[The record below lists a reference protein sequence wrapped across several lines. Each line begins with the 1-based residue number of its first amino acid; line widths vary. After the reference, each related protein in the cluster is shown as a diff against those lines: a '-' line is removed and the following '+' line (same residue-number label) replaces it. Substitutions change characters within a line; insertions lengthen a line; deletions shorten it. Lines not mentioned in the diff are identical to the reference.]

1 VIQFNRDHADE
12 ELQFFG
18 QELMEMAQDD
28 TFSEA
33 EYQDALVR
41 GRQLAGEQ
49 GIDAALAA
57 NNLDAIVAPTRR
69 GRGAMGEN
77 PYAL

>member
-1 VIQFNRDHADE
+1 MIQFNRDHADE